1 MEKVAIQNTSI
12 IRPLAMLWGTRKDQD
27 QFSDSIKQSIK
38 LSHPM
43 TIRKRNH
50 IEFQLKHRK
59 ILFLIFVPMFAFL

>member
-1 MEKVAIQNTSI
+1 MEKVTMQNTSI
-12 IRPLAMLWGTRKDQD
+12 IRPLAMLWGTRKDQY

-59 ILFLIFVPMFAFL
+59 IRFLIFVPMFAFL